1 MSNKIV
7 LIPCVSEKKEGKH
20 KAKNLYVSS
29 LFRLC
34 FEYAESLNP
43 DKIFIL
49 SAKHGLLDIEQE
61 IEKYDE
67 TLNTMGKNQRIVW
80 AHHVISELRSKTDL
94 QNDEFVILAGAKYR
108 ENLINHI
115 HHYTLP
121 LEGLRIGE
129 QMAWLKEHS
138 R

>member
-1 MSNKIV
+1 MTCAFLTISGFK
-7 LIPCVSEKKEGKH
+7 
-20 KAKNLYVSS
+20 
-29 LFRLC
+29 
-34 FEYAESLNP
+34 
-43 DKIFIL
+43 L

-67 TLNTMGKNQRIVW
+67 TLNTMRKNERIAW
-80 AHHVISELRSKTDL
+80 AHHVISDLRSKTDL
-94 QNDEFVILAGAKYR
+94 QNDEYVILAGAKYR